1 MAKYGLNK
9 VSLIGNLG
17 QDPELKYL
25 DQGIAYTTVS
35 LACTERYRDKEGNYR
50 DRTEWMRVNLW
61 RSQAEIVAKY
71 CRKGSTLFIEGRLR
85 NHSWETPEG
94 DKRSRLEIE
103 GRQIIL
109 LDGRPE
115 SSGTFSAPVQQS
127 STPQAQPP
135 VNPQVTSPTT
145 SPQQTPAQQPQ
156 NDLDDLPF

>member
-35 LACTERYRDKEGNYR
+35 IACTERYRDKEGNYR

-71 CRKGSTLFIEGRLR
+71 CRKGSTIFIEGRLR
-85 NHSWETPEG
+85 NHSWETNEG
-94 DKRSRLEIE
+94 EKRSRLEIE

-109 LDGRPE
+109 LGGRPE
-115 SSGTFSAPVQQS
+115 STGTFSQPVQQQPS
-127 STPQAQPP
+127 PQAQPTAQ
-135 VNPQVTSPTT
+135 PQVKPA
-145 SPQQTPAQQPQ
+145 TPAASEQPQ